1 MRSVCQTSA
10 SLFSSR
16 MTQPLCGTGL
26 ATPAGTEDRIQ
37 AADVVV
43 AVFIM
48 MMSFNIFWMVLYF
61 NPL

>member
-26 ATPAGTEDRIQ
+26 ATPAGTADRIQ

-48 MMSFNIFWMVLYF
+48 FLS
-61 NPL
+61 